1 MNGYE
6 WVNAGMICTQLL
18 LSEKKYIE
26 RVQDTS
32 HHLSKYSLHMLNNF
46 LDPTELLGF
55 FSAISWDSLAFG
67 MLMFPPTGAP
77 RIPKE
82 VEQSFPQARTLSQK
96 ILSQTIKHC
105 YDFPFMPGIVRRSCR
120 SRNRTVWRLQ
130 VDLKKC
136 SRYTGKKK
144 LDPTEK
150 HSVCGLAQVRKGKFT

>member
-55 FSAISWDSLAFG
+55 FFSHKLRLLGFWD
-67 MLMFPPTGAP
+67 
-77 RIPKE
+77 
-82 VEQSFPQARTLSQK
+82 
-96 ILSQTIKHC
+96 
-105 YDFPFMPGIVRRSCR
+105 
-120 SRNRTVWRLQ
+120 
-130 VDLKKC
+130 VDVPSHWC
-136 SRYTGKKK
+136 S
-144 LDPTEK
+144 
-150 HSVCGLAQVRKGKFT
+150 